1 MACITTHPCRHRS
14 ALLPGMGMSVGQ
26 VICWRMMLGVV
37 VSKVGSA
44 AVPVEAELG
53 LGLPAAEPVEAE
65 PNHLSA
71 SLDDCVIEEA
81 GSRGVVC
88 LDWGGRLGP
97 SHFKESMAERDHLT
111 CGMVEGARFCFGCGC
126 NDIFN
131 DM

>member
-1 MACITTHPCRHRS
+1 
-14 ALLPGMGMSVGQ
+14 
-26 VICWRMMLGVV
+26 MLGVV

-53 LGLPAAEPVEAE
+53 LGMPAAEPVEAE

-71 SLDDCVIEEA
+71 PLDDSVIEEA
-81 GSRGVVC
+81 GGRGVVC
-88 LDWGGRLGP
+88 LEWGGRLGP
-97 SHFKESMAERDHLT
+97 SHFKESVAERDHFT
-111 CGMVEGARFCFGCGC
+111 RGMLEGAKFGFSCGC

>member
-1 MACITTHPCRHRS
+1 MACITTHPCRDRNAVS
-14 ALLPGMGMSVGQ
+14 SGMGMSVGQ
-26 VICWRMMLGVV
+26 MICWRMMLGVV

-53 LGLPAAEPVEAE
+53 LGLPAAEPLEVE

-71 SLDDCVIEEA
+71 PLDDCVIEEA
-81 GSRGVVC
+81 GGRGVVG
-88 LDWGGRLGP
+88 LDWGGRSGP
-97 SHFKESMAERDHLT
+97 SYFKESVAERDHLT
-111 CGMVEGARFCFGCGC
+111 RGMVEGAKFCFGRGC